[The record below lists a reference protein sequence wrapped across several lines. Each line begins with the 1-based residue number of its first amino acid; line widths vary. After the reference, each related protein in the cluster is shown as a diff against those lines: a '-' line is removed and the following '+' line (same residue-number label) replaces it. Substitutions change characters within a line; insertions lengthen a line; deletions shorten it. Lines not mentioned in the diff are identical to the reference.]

1 MSQPSDREELATS
14 TKSFEISKHVVL
26 TAYRRVKANRSA
38 AGIDDQSIEMFEA
51 DHIGNLYRIWN
62 RIFN

>member
-1 MSQPSDREELATS
+1 
-14 TKSFEISKHVVL
+14 
-26 TAYRRVKANRSA
+26 VKANRSA